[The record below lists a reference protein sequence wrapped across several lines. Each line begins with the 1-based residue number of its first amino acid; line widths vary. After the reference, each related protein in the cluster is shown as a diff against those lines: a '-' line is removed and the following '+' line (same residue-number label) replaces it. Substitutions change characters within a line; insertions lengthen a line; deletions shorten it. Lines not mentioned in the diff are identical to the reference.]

1 MFLDEALKKEPK
13 SLQETFHTW
22 YDFMEDRITFGQFVS
37 LLHTKNHCARVLLY
51 CLKIAN
57 LAKLSEEERSVL
69 VKASVFHDSRRQDD
83 TRDVGHGARAAENF
97 KAFAE
102 RGEVAFDERTYL
114 IMAYHDR
121 DDEQGKEALRKKGLE
136 KAILLYDIFK
146 DADALDRWRISPT
159 ALDVRFLRTDWARGL
174 VAYAKRLVAATTLP
188 HAR

>member
-1 MFLDEALKKEPK
+1 
-13 SLQETFHTW
+13 
-22 YDFMEDRITFGQFVS
+22 MEDRITFGQFVS

-102 RGEVAFDERTYL
+102 RGEVALTNEPILSWPTMTGMTNRV
-114 IMAYHDR
+114 R
-121 DDEQGKEALRKKGLE
+121 RPCGKRALKS
-136 KAILLYDIFK
+136 DP
-146 DADALDRWRISPT
+146 AL
-159 ALDVRFLRTDWARGL
+159 
-174 VAYAKRLVAATTLP
+174 
-188 HAR
+188 

>member
-159 ALDVRFLRTDWARGL
+159 ALDVRYLRTDWAWGL

>member
-1 MFLDEALKKEPK
+1 M
-13 SLQETFHTW
+13 
-22 YDFMEDRITFGQFVS
+22 
-37 LLHTKNHCARVLLY
+37 
-51 CLKIAN
+51 
-57 LAKLSEEERSVL
+57 
-69 VKASVFHDSRRQDD
+69 KASVFHDSRRQDD

-146 DADALDRWRISPT
+146 DADAWT
-159 ALDVRFLRTDWARGL
+159 AGAFPQPPLMCAICGRTGPGALWHTQSA
-174 VAYAKRLVAATTLP
+174 
-188 HAR
+188 

>member
-83 TRDVGHGARAAENF
+83 TRDVGHGAR
-97 KAFAE
+97 
-102 RGEVAFDERTYL
+102 
-114 IMAYHDR
+114 
-121 DDEQGKEALRKKGLE
+121 LRKTSKPLLNAAKWLLTNEPILSWPTMTGMTNRVRRPCGKRAL
-136 KAILLYDIFK
+136 KKRSCSMIFSRMPMPWTAGAFPQPPLMCAICGRTGPG
-146 DADALDRWRISPT
+146 AL
-159 ALDVRFLRTDWARGL
+159 
-174 VAYAKRLVAATTLP
+174 
-188 HAR
+188 

>member
-69 VKASVFHDSRRQDD
+69 VKASVFHDSRRQETRVMLD
-83 TRDVGHGARAAENF
+83 TV
-97 KAFAE
+97 
-102 RGEVAFDERTYL
+102 RG
-114 IMAYHDR
+114 
-121 DDEQGKEALRKKGLE
+121 LRKTSKPLLNAAKWLLTNEPILSWPTMTGMTNRVRRPCGKRAL
-136 KAILLYDIFK
+136 KKRSCSMIFSRMPMPWTAGAFPQPPLMCAICGRTGPG
-146 DADALDRWRISPT
+146 AL
-159 ALDVRFLRTDWARGL
+159 
-174 VAYAKRLVAATTLP
+174 
-188 HAR
+188 

>member
-121 DDEQGKEALRKKGLE
+121 DDEQGKEALRKRALKKRSCSMIFSRMPMPWTAGAFPQPPLMC
-136 KAILLYDIFK
+136 AICGRTGPG
-146 DADALDRWRISPT
+146 AL
-159 ALDVRFLRTDWARGL
+159 
-174 VAYAKRLVAATTLP
+174 
-188 HAR
+188 

>member
-1 MFLDEALKKEPK
+1 MTSWKTASLWSVCEPFAYEEPLCGC
-13 SLQETFHTW
+13 S
-22 YDFMEDRITFGQFVS
+22 
-37 LLHTKNHCARVLLY
+37 LY

-121 DDEQGKEALRKKGLE
+121 DDEQGKEALRKKG
-136 KAILLYDIFK
+136 
-146 DADALDRWRISPT
+146 P
-159 ALDVRFLRTDWARGL
+159 
-174 VAYAKRLVAATTLP
+174 
-188 HAR
+188 